1 MSHKLAKE
9 DFINEEEMKL
19 VQGNTY
25 LEEFLQREKE
35 KNKNSFLGINSY
47 SSLDVKKGQQR
58 QKRSLRLSSKMQML

>member
-1 MSHKLAKE
+1 
-9 DFINEEEMKL
+9 MKL

-35 KNKNSFLGINSY
+35 KNKNSLLGINSY